1 MSPRVGSRMGSTA
14 AKRSALR
21 WRWSP
26 SARTLALIA
35 AIAIGMLAGIG
46 SFTFRYAEGFSYFSK
61 EPSACVN
68 CHIMQDQFNAWQRS
82 SHRSHA
88 VCIECHLPHDFFP
101 KYVAKAENGYR
112 HAKEFTA
119 QTFAEPIFL
128 EERGSEILQQ
138 NCVRC
143 HEGMV
148 AELGPSHGPDDGSVR
163 CVHCHA
169 GVGHGESA
177 RLGGRYRP
185 DEKAG
190 ASHE

>member
-1 MSPRVGSRMGSTA
+1 MGGITA
-14 AKRSALR
+14 RLSALR
-21 WRWSP
+21 SRWTP
-26 SARTLALIA
+26 SRRALALGA
-35 AIAIGMLAGIG
+35 AVAVGLLAGIG
-46 SFTFRYAEGFSYFSK
+46 GFTFRYAEGLSYFSK
-61 EPSACVN
+61 DPKACVN
-68 CHIMQDQFNAWQRS
+68 CHIMQGQYNAWERS

-119 QTFAEPIFL
+119 QTFAEPIFVQ
-128 EERGSEILQQ
+128 ERGSQILQQ
-138 NCVRC
+138 NCLRC
-143 HEGMV
+143 HGGMV

-190 ASHE
+190 SEP

>member
-1 MSPRVGSRMGSTA
+1 MGSIA
-14 AKRSALR
+14 AKRSARR

-35 AIAIGMLAGIG
+35 AIALGMLAGIG
-46 SFTFRYAEGFSYFSK
+46 SFTFRYAEGLSYFSTDPK
-61 EPSACVN
+61 ACVN
-68 CHIMQDQFNAWQRS
+68 CHIMQGQFNAWQRS
-82 SHRSHA
+82 SHRSYA
-88 VCIECHLPHDFFP
+88 VCIECHLPHDFLP

-128 EERGSEILQQ
+128 QERGSEILQQ

-177 RLGGRYRP
+177 RLGGRYLP
-185 DEKAG
+185 HEKTG

>member
-1 MSPRVGSRMGSTA
+1 MKSIASKPSGSPRPRWLRLPSR
-14 AKRSALR
+14 RVLAL
-21 WRWSP
+21 
-26 SARTLALIA
+26 TLA
-35 AIAIGMLAGIG
+35 IGIGLLAGTG
-46 SFTFRYAEGFSYFSK
+46 AFTFRYAEGFSYFSTD
-61 EPSACVN
+61 PLACVN
-68 CHIMQDQFNAWQRS
+68 CHIMQTQYNAWQRS

-88 VCIECHLPHDFFP
+88 VCVECHLPNDFFP

-119 QTFAEPIFL
+119 GTFAEPIFVQ
-128 EERGSEILQQ
+128 ERGSEILQE

-148 AELGPSHGPDDGSVR
+148 AQMGPTHGSDDESVR

-177 RLGGRYRP
+177 RLGGPYRP
-185 DEKAG
+185 NEKPG
-190 ASHE
+190 SVP